1 MSLLSQT
8 DVEDAKKS
16 LQERIDKLKDGVF
29 KDIEKKHGKG
39 TIILGEGDF
48 PKVDIV
54 CSTGS
59 IGLDDAIGI
68 GGFPKGRVIEI
79 SGQESCGKS
88 TLTLLNIAECQRN
101 GKICAYI
108 DGEQAF
114 DPTYAQKLGVDVDN
128 LIITQPTTMEEAF
141 DILHNLTS
149 SKLIDYIVYDST
161 NSLVVKR
168 IFEGEVGD
176 ANMGRSALVMSQELP
191 KVVAGCADTGTTV
204 IFISQIRMK
213 IGVVFGSPEK
223 IGVGESMKFFASV
236 RIKVKKSDL
245 IKTDEEGQE
254 SINITA
260 NIFKNKVAPPY
271 KSATFTLLT
280 GKDGRYGIDTFKEII
295 QFGVQFGIITKGGAW
310 YKFEYNGMDESI
322 QGESKL
328 VKWFMADDVAFKWLK
343 DQVVAKL
350 KEKNDLV
357 NVPVVGS
364 FDDIK
369 AKEEIIKSEKKVRKA
384 VDKAE
389 KVAETIKEDV
399 KETVAKEIVDD
410 KA

>member
-1 MSLLSQT
+1 MSI
-8 DVEDAKKS
+8 DVNKE
-16 LQERIDKLKDGVF
+16 LQERIDKLKNGVF

-88 TLTLLNIAECQRN
+88 TLTLINIAEIQRN

-114 DPTYAQKLGVDVDN
+114 DPTYAKRLGVDVDN
-128 LIITQPTTMEEAF
+128 LIITQPTTMEDAF
-141 DILHNLTS
+141 DILHNLIKS
-149 SKLIDYIVYDST
+149 RLIDYIVYDST
-161 NSLVVKR
+161 NALVVKR

-204 IFISQIRMK
+204 IFISQIRSK
-213 IGVVFGSPEK
+213 IGVIFGSPEK
-223 IGVGESMKFFASV
+223 IGVGNSMRFFASV
-236 RIKVKKSDL
+236 RIKVKKSNLD
-245 IKTDEEGQE
+245 KSEEDGQE
-254 SINITA
+254 SIDITA

-271 KSATFTLLT
+271 KTATFTLLT

-295 QFGVQFGIITKGGAW
+295 QFAVQFELIKKGGAW
-310 YKFEYNGMDESI
+310 YKFSYNEHDESI
-322 QGESKL
+322 QGESNL
-328 VKWFMADDVAFKWLK
+328 VKWFIADADAFKWLK
-343 DQVVAKL
+343 DQVVIKL
-350 KEKNDLV
+350 KEKNEFV
-357 NVPVVGS
+357 NVPVAGS
-364 FDDIK
+364 FADVK
-369 AKEEIIKSEKKVRKA
+369 AKEEIIKSEKKVRTA
-384 VDKAE
+384 VAKAE
-389 KVAETIKEDV
+389 KVAEVVKKEEV
-399 KETVAKEIVDD
+399 TVITDE

>member
-1 MSLLSQT
+1 MSV
-8 DVEDAKKS
+8 DVNKE
-16 LQERIDKLKDGVF
+16 LQERIEKLKNGAF

-68 GGFPKGRVIEI
+68 GGFPKGRVIEVV
-79 SGQESCGKS
+79 GQESCGKS
-88 TLTLLNIAECQRN
+88 TLTLINIAEIQRN

-128 LIITQPTTMEEAF
+128 LIITQPDTMEEAF
-141 DILHNLTS
+141 DIMHS
-149 SKLIDYIVYDST
+149 FIKSKLINYIVYDST
-161 NSLVVKR
+161 NSLLCKR
-168 IFEGEVGD
+168 VFEGEVGD
-176 ANMGRSALVMSQELP
+176 ANMGRSALLMSQEIP
-191 KVVAGCADTGTTV
+191 KVVHECSDTNCSV
-204 IFISQIRMK
+204 IFLSQVRSK
-213 IGVVFGSPEK
+213 IGVMFGSPEVY
-223 IGVGESMKFFASV
+223 GVGNALKFYASI

-245 IKTDEEGQE
+245 VKSDEEGQE

-295 QFGVQFGIITKGGAW
+295 QFAVQFELVKKGGAW
-310 YKFEYNGMDESI
+310 YKFSYNNHDESI
-322 QGESKL
+322 QGESNL
-328 VKWFMADDVAFKWLK
+328 VNWFIADADAFKWLK

-350 KEKNDLV
+350 KEKNEFV

-364 FDDIK
+364 FAAIK
-369 AKEEIIKSEKKVRKA
+369 AKEEIVKSEKKVRIA

-389 KVAETIKEDV
+389 KIAERDKVDLKEV
-399 KETVAKEIVDD
+399 KEGPPIIIKDE